1 MIVLTTL
8 SDLATNHDNVLWN
21 DNLYV
26 YESILF
32 QVRDCK
38 INVVSLFGDLT
49 PLVAPI
55 EKVIVDNNICAEGGA
70 LRGFVAFATWD
81 MEAINAFHDYTKDL
95 HIDPNEINDWD

>member
-1 MIVLTTL
+1 MIVLTAL

-26 YESILF
+26 YENILF

-38 INVVSLFGDLT
+38 INVVSLFADLT
-49 PLVAPI
+49 PLVSPI
-55 EKVIVDNNICAEGGA
+55 EKVIVDNNICDPDGPS
-70 LRGFVAFATWD
+70 FVAFATWN

-95 HIDPNEINDWD
+95 YIDPNEINDWD